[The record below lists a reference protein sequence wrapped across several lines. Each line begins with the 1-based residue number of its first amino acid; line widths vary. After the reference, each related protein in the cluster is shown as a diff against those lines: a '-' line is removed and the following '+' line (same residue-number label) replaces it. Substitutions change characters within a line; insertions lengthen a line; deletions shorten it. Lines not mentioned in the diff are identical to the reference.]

1 MIRLDEI
8 WVEHRAKDESPIP
21 KEPKN
26 ASKTVFSEQLRKVFD
41 SGSHADVKFLAGV
54 DREEIKAHKVI
65 LSSRSAYFQAMF
77 REDNV
82 MIENREGV
90 IVTPHEP
97 RIFRKLLE
105 FIYTDNVVGL
115 DVCDS
120 DELVELMMTANEFVL
135 DDLRIMCEKF
145 SHRVITVDNIGKLLL
160 LSNQHN
166 ASVLKRECAKFVKL
180 NSAELAVHPTFR
192 QELESNA
199 ELGLIL
205 FENTLSCEDS
215 AATSDMYAS
224 DGDMH
229 PSSGSNKR
237 RRISH
242 DHTSEVDSDAAN
254 LGPIETT
261 GAMHPTTSAAHVP
274 GSRSVPVAGN
284 YVAAGRRSS

>member
-1 MIRLDEI
+1 M
-8 WVEHRAKDESPIP
+8 
-21 KEPKN
+21 EPKN
-26 ASKTVFSEQLRKVFD
+26 ASKTLFSEQLRKVFD

-120 DELVELMMTANEFVL
+120 DELVELMMTANEYVL

-145 SHRVITVDNIGKLLL
+145 SHRIITIDNIGKLLL

-166 ASVLKRECAKFVKL
+166 ASVLKSECAKFVKL
-180 NSAELAVHPTFR
+180 HSAELAVNPTFR

-205 FENTLSCEDS
+205 FENTLSS
-215 AATSDMYAS
+215 ADYAVASDLYVS
-224 DGDMH
+224 DGDML
-229 PSSGSNKR
+229 PSNGSSGSNKR

-254 LGPIETT
+254 NGPLQTAT
-261 GAMHPTTSAAHVP
+261 TTSAAHVL

>member
-1 MIRLDEI
+1 M
-8 WVEHRAKDESPIP
+8 
-21 KEPKN
+21 
-26 ASKTVFSEQLRKVFD
+26 FSEQLRKVFN
-41 SGSHADVKFLAGV
+41 SGSHADVKFLAGI

-105 FIYTDNVVGL
+105 FIYTDNVKGL

-145 SHRVITVDNIGKLLL
+145 SHRVITIDNIGKLLL

-166 ASVLKRECAKFVKL
+166 ASVLKSECAKFVKL
-180 NSAELAVHPTFR
+180 NSAELAVNSTFR

-205 FENTLSCEDS
+205 FENTLSSADS
-215 AATSDMYAS
+215 AVASDLYAS

-229 PSSGSNKR
+229 PSNGSSDGSNKR

-254 LGPIETT
+254 LGALEAAVMYPSS
-261 GAMHPTTSAAHVP
+261 SAAHVS
-274 GSRSVPVAGN
+274 GSRSVPVTGN
-284 YVAAGRRSS
+284 YVAAGRGSS